1 MRKDLEGQRLRL
13 ITTTDP
19 YTHLT
24 PGKEG
29 TVMCVDDVET
39 VHVDWDN
46 GSTLG
51 LIPRVDRW
59 EYLPQSQ

>member
-1 MRKDLEGQRLRL
+1 MNANLEGRRIRL
-13 ITTTDP
+13 ISCTDP

-24 PGKEG
+24 LGMEG
-29 TVMCVDDVET
+29 TVMFVDDAGT

-51 LIPRVDRW
+51 LIPGEDRW
-59 EYLPQSQ
+59 EYLPGTQ